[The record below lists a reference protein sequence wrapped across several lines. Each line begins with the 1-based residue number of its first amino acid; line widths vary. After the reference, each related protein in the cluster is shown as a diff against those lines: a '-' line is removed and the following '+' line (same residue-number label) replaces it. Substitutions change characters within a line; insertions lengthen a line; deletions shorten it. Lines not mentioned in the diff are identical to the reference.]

1 MRAFIVTTFLA
12 LPLAAWANLA
22 PLAQPTDSDL
32 ATLGIHDIRRAILSD
47 EPAARWEH
55 AFLSGNGDTGAMA
68 MGRPLDETIIL
79 NHAGLFLP
87 FTRRARRPIKNASLA
102 PPDRGRRNG
111 LRPGPDG
118 RRRREPPPRRPSIRE
133 RGVEQRVRV
142 VRRHHRF
149 GKPERARRIHA
160 PEMKPKGI
168 EPFSPIRRIPHF
180 YTAACASPGA
190 RARRLRPRSHRA
202 RQLSIASSGQI

>member
-68 MGRPLDETIIL
+68 FGQAQMGAVAASLRRADLAYENVGLNNVCGLCDVIIDSG
-79 NHAGLFLP
+79 NQNVRAE
-87 FTRRARRPIKNASLA
+87 FTRRR
-102 PPDRGRRNG
+102 
-111 LRPGPDG
+111 
-118 RRRREPPPRRPSIRE
+118 
-133 RGVEQRVRV
+133 
-142 VRRHHRF
+142 
-149 GKPERARRIHA
+149 
-160 PEMKPKGI
+160 
-168 EPFSPIRRIPHF
+168 
-180 YTAACASPGA
+180 
-190 RARRLRPRSHRA
+190 
-202 RQLSIASSGQI
+202 